1 MKVYIPQFDD
11 ASKKQLLEAV
21 ANHGRAAGLEAAA
34 AVLIEMAN
42 AHTRAV
48 GTNTIKDVA
57 RAFTDKAAHLREQA
71 DVAIKRLEQI

>member
-11 ASKKQLLEAV
+11 ASKKQLLKAV

-48 GTNTIKDVA
+48 GTSTIKDVA
-57 RAFTDKAAHLREQA
+57 RAFTEKATHLREQA